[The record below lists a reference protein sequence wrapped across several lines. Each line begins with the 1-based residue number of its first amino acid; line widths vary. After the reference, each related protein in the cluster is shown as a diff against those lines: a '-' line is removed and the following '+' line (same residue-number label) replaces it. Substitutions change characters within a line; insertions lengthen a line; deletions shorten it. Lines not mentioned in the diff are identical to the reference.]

1 MALTAEEIQN
11 LRNAFLIDFFN
22 EHKDLYL
29 AKATRAYQYA
39 KEYVDAAGEPV
50 RVDDVAGPLV
60 LALKVGDPLIG
71 YLAKKKLTQKYW
83 YNWFA
88 DYALD
93 QLWEEVAK

>member
-11 LRNAFLIDFFN
+11 LRNASLIDFFN
-22 EHKDLYL
+22 AHKDLYI
-29 AKATRAYQYA
+29 AKATRAYQYT
-39 KEYVDAAGEPV
+39 KQYVEAAGEPV

-71 YLAKKKLTQKYW
+71 YLARKKLTQKYW

-88 DYALD
+88 DYVLD
-93 QLWEEVAK
+93 QLWAEVAK

>member
-11 LRNAFLIDFFN
+11 LRDASLIDFFN
-22 EHKDLYL
+22 GHRDLYV
-29 AKATRAYQYA
+29 AKATKAYQYA

-88 DYALD
+88 DYVLD
-93 QLWEEVAK
+93 RLWTEVAK

>member
-11 LRNAFLIDFFN
+11 LRDASLIDFFN
-22 EHKDLYL
+22 EHKDLYA
-29 AKATRAYQYA
+29 AKAMRAYQYT

-60 LALKVGDPLIG
+60 LALKVGDPLIL
-71 YLAKKKLTQKYW
+71 YLAKQKLTQKYW

-88 DYALD
+88 DYVLD
-93 QLWEEVAK
+93 QLWAEVAK

>member
-11 LRNAFLIDFFN
+11 LRDASLIDFFN
-22 EHKDLYL
+22 AHKDLYR
-29 AKATRAYQYA
+29 AKAKNAYQYT
-39 KEYVDAAGEPV
+39 KDYVDGAGEPV

-60 LALKVGDPLIG
+60 LALKVGDPLVA

-88 DYALD
+88 DYVLD
-93 QLWEEVAK
+93 QMWGEMSS